1 MPLRLWMGG
10 KGIIGASCR
19 VLFISMT
26 KPVSP
31 ASMEQLTFPWLVAD
45 SPSSEPLNVPLGEQ
59 YQPLSNHTLPQD
71 NDHSQDYLHKRI
83 LHLEQA
89 LDQCQS
95 YIQELKQQLSE
106 QEFLEEILA
115 QTEETTH
122 IQQQAIL
129 TLKEQLEQQ
138 QSCKQELTETAALRE
153 SLENILVTAQA
164 EIQNLHQEVD
174 TLTET
179 QEALEKKLVDSH
191 IHGRQCQHELELVQ
205 SQLRQ
210 SHDQTS
216 LYQSQIHQLESQLE
230 ERQQALN
237 DLEERLQRSNGMILS
252 HQDMINA
259 LQEAQGSESNKNKVI
274 QGLSKTLLNTQNKLR
289 EIETDYGNQHLQQA
303 KLQHYAQEIET
314 RSSQQQVRVHTLE
327 QQVAEMQEQ
336 ILHQAQQAREQ
347 ETAVQHWKDRYYAS
361 EQMIDQLRC
370 VVAKLL
376 ADLPDQQS
384 LSIADELTQANGIP
398 TPPY

>member
-1 MPLRLWMGG
+1 
-10 KGIIGASCR
+10 
-19 VLFISMT
+19 
-26 KPVSP
+26 
-31 ASMEQLTFPWLVAD
+31 MEQLTFPWLVAD
-45 SPSSEPLNVPLGEQ
+45 SPSSDPVNAPLGDQ
-59 YQPLSNHTLPQD
+59 YQPLPTNISPQD
-71 NDHSQDYLHKRI
+71 HDQSQDYSHKRI

-106 QEFLEEILA
+106 QRFLEEILA
-115 QTEETTH
+115 QTEETSH

-129 TLKEQLEQQ
+129 TLKQQLEQQ
-138 QSCKQELTETAALRE
+138 QSCQQELSETAAVRE

-164 EIQNLHQEVD
+164 EIQNLHQEID
-174 TLTET
+174 DLTQA

-191 IHGRQCQHELELVQ
+191 IHGRQYQHELELVQ

-210 SHDQTS
+210 SHDQNS

-230 ERQQALN
+230 ERQHTLN
-237 DLEERLQRSNGMILS
+237 DLEVRLQRSNGMILT

-289 EIETDYGNQHLQQA
+289 EIDTNYANQHLQQA
-303 KLQHYAQEIET
+303 KLQHYAQEIED
-314 RSSQQQVRVHTLE
+314 RSSQQQVRIQTLE
-327 QQVAEMQEQ
+327 RQVAEMQEQ
-336 ILHQAQQAREQ
+336 ILHQAQLAREQ

-376 ADLPDQQS
+376 GDIPDHPSISIDNELPQS
-384 LSIADELTQANGIP
+384 SGIP
-398 TPPY
+398 IPPC

>member
-1 MPLRLWMGG
+1 
-10 KGIIGASCR
+10 
-19 VLFISMT
+19 MT
-26 KPVSP
+26 KPQPSP
-31 ASMEQLTFPWLVAD
+31 PVSMEQLTFPWLVAD
-45 SPSSEPLNVPLGEQ
+45 SPSSDPVNAPLGDQ
-59 YQPLSNHTLPQD
+59 YQPLPTNISPQD
-71 NDHSQDYLHKRI
+71 HDQSQDYSHKRI

-106 QEFLEEILA
+106 QRFLEEILA
-115 QTEETTH
+115 QTEETSH

-129 TLKEQLEQQ
+129 TLKQQLEQQ
-138 QSCKQELTETAALRE
+138 QSCQQELSETAAVRE

-164 EIQNLHQEVD
+164 EIQNLHQEID
-174 TLTET
+174 DLTQA

-191 IHGRQCQHELELVQ
+191 IHGRQYQHELELVQ

-210 SHDQTS
+210 SHDQNS

-230 ERQQALN
+230 ERQHTLN
-237 DLEERLQRSNGMILS
+237 DLEVRLQRSNGMILT

-289 EIETDYGNQHLQQA
+289 EIDTNYANQHLQQA
-303 KLQHYAQEIET
+303 KLQHYAQEIED
-314 RSSQQQVRVHTLE
+314 RSSQQQVRIQTLE
-327 QQVAEMQEQ
+327 RQVAEMQEQ
-336 ILHQAQQAREQ
+336 ILHQAQLAREQ

-376 ADLPDQQS
+376 GDIPDHPSISIDNELPQS
-384 LSIADELTQANGIP
+384 SGIP
-398 TPPY
+398 IPPC